1 MRGPALS
8 LALGCDPGFDPQPKV
23 VSPLAPDGAAGGCE
37 RCAERT
43 CYRALRT
50 AERVGCRLMI
60 RAAQPAPEMGY
71 TRRYS

>member
-8 LALGCDPGFDPQPKV
+8 LALGCDRGFDPQPKV

-37 RCAERT
+37 RCAEKA
-43 CYRALRT
+43 CCGALRT
-50 AERVGCRLMI
+50 AARVGCRLM
-60 RAAQPAPEMGY
+60 RGAARPAPEMGP